1 MTTFDKTPAN
11 AQIPVA
17 KFELSISD
25 ESLAEFNTL
34 LRLSKISPKTF
45 ANTRT
50 DKRFGI
56 TRDWVTK
63 EKEYWETKYNW

>member
-17 KFELSISD
+17 KFELPISD

-34 LRLSKISPKTF
+34 LRLSKVSPKTF

-63 EKEYWETKYNW
+63 GKEYWETKYNW